1 MHHAGAPCIS
11 LWREIEE
18 GGNKIKTMK
27 RYTYILIAL
36 ITLSFSACKNVATIS
51 ESEAAEV
58 IVTYLKGN
66 PEYKT
71 DKFHFGELTFNSR
84 KEMGELEK
92 YKTLAN
98 EGFVSLT
105 LQDSKK
111 KFLSKD
117 SSFVYLVKLTDKASD
132 LVLKQDDDKAT
143 VKVVNYE
150 LASEKPVNFS
160 RVNDNNA
167 KVTVSLKKVN
177 TVFAPF
183 QKNSKD
189 NSEFITKTY
198 RLKLDKEEG
207 WKVNK

>member
-1 MHHAGAPCIS
+1 MIS
-11 LWREIEE
+11 PSIDK
-18 GGNKIKTMK
+18 NITMK
-27 RYTYILIAL
+27 KQIFPAILFVAIA
-36 ITLSFSACKNVATIS
+36 FGACKNVATIN
-51 ESEAAEV
+51 EEEAGTV
-58 IVTYLKGN
+58 ITTYLKGN

-71 DKFHFGELTFNSR
+71 DRFHFGEMKFNS
-84 KEMGELEK
+84 KKDMAELAK

-98 EGFVSLT
+98 EGFVTLT
-105 LQDSKK
+105 LKDASK

-117 SSFVYLVKLTDKASD
+117 SSYVYQITLTDKASE

-143 VKVVNYE
+143 VKVVTYE
-150 LASEKPVNFS
+150 LASEKPVDFN

-167 KVTVSLKKVN
+167 KVTVSLKKIN

-189 NSEFITKTY
+189 NSDFLTKTY

>member
-1 MHHAGAPCIS
+1 MRNSALS
-11 LWREIEE
+11 LLILAVIAF
-18 GGNKIKTMK
+18 GG
-27 RYTYILIAL
+27 
-36 ITLSFSACKNVATIS
+36 CKNVATIN
-51 ESEAAEV
+51 ESEAGDV

-71 DKFHFGELTFNSR
+71 DKFHFGEMKFNS
-84 KEMGELEK
+84 KKDMVELEK
-92 YKTLAN
+92 YKALAE
-98 EGFVSLT
+98 EGYISMSLVEG
-105 LQDSKK
+105 KK
-111 KFLSKD
+111 KFLSSD
-117 SSFVYLVKLTDKASD
+117 SSYTYTIKLTEKASD
-132 LVLKQDDDKAT
+132 LVFKQDNDKAT

-150 LASEKPVNFS
+150 LSDEKPVNFS

-183 QKNSKD
+183 QKNSDD
-189 NSEFITKTY
+189 NSDFITKTY

>member
-1 MHHAGAPCIS
+1 
-11 LWREIEE
+11 
-18 GGNKIKTMK
+18 MK
-27 RYTYILIAL
+27 KYTYILITL
-36 ITLSFSACKNVATIS
+36 IAVTFGACKNVATIN
-51 ESEAAEV
+51 ENEAGEV
-58 IVTYLKGN
+58 IVDYLKGN

-71 DKFHFGELTFNSR
+71 DRFHFGEMTFNSK
-84 KEMGELEK
+84 KEMAELEK

-105 LQDSKK
+105 LQEGKK

-117 SSFVYLVKLTDKASD
+117 SSYIYLIKLTDKASE
-132 LVLKQDDDKAT
+132 LVLKQDEDKAT

>member
-1 MHHAGAPCIS
+1 
-11 LWREIEE
+11 
-18 GGNKIKTMK
+18 MK
-27 RYTYILIAL
+27 NHILILFAL
-36 ITLSFSACKNVATIS
+36 VITTFGACKNVATIN
-51 ESEAAEV
+51 ESEAGEV

-71 DKFHFGELTFNSR
+71 DRFHFGEMKFNS
-84 KEMGELEK
+84 KKDMVELEK

-98 EGFVSLT
+98 EGYISLA
-105 LQDSKK
+105 LQEGKK

-117 SSFVYLVKLTDKASD
+117 SSFVYMIKLTDKASD
-132 LVLKQDDDKAT
+132 LVLKQDDEKAT

-167 KVTVSLKKVN
+167 KVTVSLKKIN

-183 QKNSKD
+183 QRNSKD
-189 NSEFITKTY
+189 NSDFITKTY

>member
-1 MHHAGAPCIS
+1 
-11 LWREIEE
+11 
-18 GGNKIKTMK
+18 MK
-27 RYTYILIAL
+27 KYTLILIAL
-36 ITLSFSACKNVATIS
+36 ITIAFGACKNVATIS
-51 ESEAAEV
+51 ESEASEV

-71 DKFHFGELTFNSR
+71 DKFEFGELTFNSR

-98 EGFVSLT
+98 EGFITLT
-105 LQDSKK
+105 LQESKK
-111 KFLSKD
+111 KFLSSD
-117 SSFVYLVKLTDKASD
+117 SSFVYLIKLTEKASN
-132 LVLKQDDDKAT
+132 LVLKQDNDKAT
-143 VKVVNYE
+143 VKVLNYE
-150 LASEKPVNFS
+150 LSSEKPVNFS

-189 NSEFITKTY
+189 NSDFITKTY